1 MGREAENKE
10 CGMNEINLL
19 VKLFKAVK
27 LMRSLQ
33 QSPCLES
40 ERLKAEKS
48 VDKIIESIGEHRA
61 ALTQKNLV

>member
-1 MGREAENKE
+1 
-10 CGMNEINLL
+10 MNEIDLL

-40 ERLKAEKS
+40 ERLKAETA
-48 VDKIIESIGEHRA
+48 VD
-61 ALTQKNLV
+61 LV

>member
-1 MGREAENKE
+1 MNK
-10 CGMNEINLL
+10 IDLL

-40 ERLKAEKS
+40 ERLKAETA
-48 VDKIIESIGEHRA
+48 VDKLIDLIEEHRA
-61 ALTQKNLV
+61 ALTQRSLF

>member
-1 MGREAENKE
+1 
-10 CGMNEINLL
+10 MNEITLL

-48 VDKIIESIGEHRA
+48 VDKIIESIEDHRA

>member
-1 MGREAENKE
+1 
-10 CGMNEINLL
+10 MNEIDLL

-40 ERLKAEKS
+40 ERLKAEMA
-48 VDKIIESIGEHRA
+48 VDKLIDLIEEHRA
-61 ALTQKNLV
+61 ALTQRSLF

>member
-1 MGREAENKE
+1 
-10 CGMNEINLL
+10 MNEIDLL

-33 QSPCLES
+33 QSPCLKS

-48 VDKIIESIGEHRA
+48 VDKIIESIEDHRA
-61 ALTQKNLV
+61 ALTQKNLF

>member
-1 MGREAENKE
+1 MNK
-10 CGMNEINLL
+10 IDLL

-40 ERLKAEKS
+40 ERLKAETA
-48 VDKIIESIGEHRA
+48 VDKLIDLIEEHRA
-61 ALTQKNLV
+61 ELLQTSLFNNWRTTDEK

>member
-1 MGREAENKE
+1 MRSVSVKCRRNNGS
-10 CGMNEINLL
+10 LL

-40 ERLKAEKS
+40 ERLKAETA
-48 VDKIIESIGEHRA
+48 VDKLIDLIEEHRA
-61 ALTQKNLV
+61 ALTQRSLF